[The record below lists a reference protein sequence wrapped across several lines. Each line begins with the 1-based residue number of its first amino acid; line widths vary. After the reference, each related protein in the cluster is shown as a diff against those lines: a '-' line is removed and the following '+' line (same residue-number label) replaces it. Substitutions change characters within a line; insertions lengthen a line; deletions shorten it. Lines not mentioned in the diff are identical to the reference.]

1 MKQVLMAALV
11 AMVLGC
17 GVDDKSSGG
26 GSSAA
31 MVIPC
36 DSVVGYVLDGDT
48 IETLGWDSRVTDEAC
63 PQWQT
68 VIWSC
73 ASYPEYGPECYD
85 ATFVFVNDCN
95 DTGWYLSG
103 GPIEISNCE

>member
-17 GVDDKSSGG
+17 GVDDKSSG

-48 IETLGWDSRVTDEAC
+48 IETLGWDGRIVHETC
-63 PQWQT
+63 PEWQE
-68 VIWSC
+68 VDWSC
-73 ASYPEYGPECYD
+73 SAYESYGPGCYD
-85 ATFVFVNDCN
+85 ATLTFNNDC
-95 DTGWYLSG
+95 DGSGWYLAGDS
-103 GPIEISNCE
+103 ISISNCE